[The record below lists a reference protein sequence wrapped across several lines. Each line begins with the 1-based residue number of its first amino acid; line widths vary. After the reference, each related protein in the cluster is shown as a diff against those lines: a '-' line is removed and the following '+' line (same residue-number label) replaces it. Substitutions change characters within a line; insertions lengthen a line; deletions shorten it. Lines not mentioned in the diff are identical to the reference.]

1 LAGHP
6 VGEAIRLGRVSPVEL
21 VEGPAIAGRQAAVQ
35 LEIVGGVLDGHGIR
49 ILAAVTSV
57 VLYARD
63 GCHLCDEARRVIEDI
78 RRTAPFDFTEI
89 DIETDDALIREYGIR
104 IPVVAIDGE
113 ERFEI
118 SVDPAAFRAAVEA

>member
-1 LAGHP
+1 
-6 VGEAIRLGRVSPVEL
+6 
-21 VEGPAIAGRQAAVQ
+21 VQ